1 MTTFGINLG
10 RLCAIAAL
18 VMTGQ
23 LYASRA
29 MACAPGSVT
38 VTIGSANLGTY
49 NPFNAQ
55 LLRAIA
61 ISIKNNSAAACD
73 LSLSFKS
80 ATDPARMLNGTSAL
94 PYTIENAGNAKSIIY
109 TGAFPANVDRI
120 NFNNV
125 AAGAT
130 VNRNV
135 DVTVAAGQVV
145 ADGLYAD
152 PVLSLDVFDRVG
164 NSLTL
169 IKTTPYP
176 VSATV
181 QKVCRLDAPAQT
193 TLSFGA
199 SEITNGRPNA
209 AVVKSTL
216 MTASCTAPTKVRLTG
231 AALQPTVAAAPRT
244 GFDNFINYRAVGTFG
259 GATSTLNT
267 TTTAASADSS
277 GKNTANGATPSGTV
291 SVDVNLVPGNPVIAG
306 SYSGILTVT
315 VDPAL

>member
-1 MTTFGINLG
+1 MARFGISLG

-18 VMTGQ
+18 VMLGQ
-23 LYASRA
+23 LHASRA
-29 MACAPGSVT
+29 MACPPGSVT
-38 VTIGSANLGTY
+38 VTIGSVNLGAY

-55 LLRAIA
+55 LLRTVP
-61 ISIKNNSAAACD
+61 ISIKNNSNAACD

-80 ATDPARMLNGTSAL
+80 ATDPARMLNGASAL
-94 PYTIENAGNAKSIIY
+94 SYSIENAGNTKSIIY
-109 TGAFPANVDRI
+109 TAALPTNVDRV

-135 DVTVAAGQVV
+135 DVIVAAGQVV
-145 ADGLYAD
+145 ADGLYTD
-152 PVLSLDVFDRVG
+152 PVLSLDVFNRVG
-164 NSLTL
+164 NALTL
-169 IKTTPYP
+169 IKSTPSS

-181 QKVCRLDAPAQT
+181 QKVCRLDAPAQK
-193 TLSFGA
+193 TLAFGA
-199 SEITNGRPNA
+199 NDISNGRPNA
-209 AVVKSTL
+209 GVHKSTS
-216 MTASCTAPTKVRLTG
+216 MTASCTAPTRVRLSG
-231 AALQPTVAAAPRT
+231 AALQPTVATPTRT

-267 TTTAASADSS
+267 TTTAASADSAS
-277 GKNTANGATPSGTV
+277 KNTGSGATPNGTV

-315 VDPAL
+315 VDPDL